1 MSRFKQVPHVETR
14 ATIELSEV
22 EMRALEA
29 MVGYGVQPFL
39 DMFYQHLGKHYM
51 QPYEAGIRSLFNTI
65 GRDIP
70 SVLRR
75 ADAARQAFA
84 LDEPVIR
91 SRKDHEALIQRV
103 RDAALS
109 ASQQQEG

>member
-1 MSRFKQVPHVETR
+1 MKRFIQQPHVETR

-29 MVGYGVQPFL
+29 MIGYGVQPFL
-39 DMFYQHLGKHYM
+39 DVFYQHLGKHYLK
-51 QPYEAGIRSLFNTI
+51 PHEAGIRSLFKTI
-65 GRDIP
+65 GSDIP
-70 SVLRR
+70 DVLRR

-91 SRKDHEALIQRV
+91 SKKEHDELIARLIAKATTKE
-103 RDAALS
+103 RT
-109 ASQQQEG
+109 

>member
-1 MSRFKQVPHVETR
+1 MKRFIQQPYVETR

-29 MVGYGVQPFL
+29 LIGYGVQPFS
-39 DMFYQHLGKHYM
+39 DVFYQHMGKHYLR
-51 QPYEAGIRSLFNTI
+51 PHEAGIRSLFKTI
-65 GRDIP
+65 GSDIP
-70 SVLRR
+70 DVLRR

-91 SRKDHEALIQRV
+91 SKKEHDELIARLIAKATTKE
-103 RDAALS
+103 RT
-109 ASQQQEG
+109 